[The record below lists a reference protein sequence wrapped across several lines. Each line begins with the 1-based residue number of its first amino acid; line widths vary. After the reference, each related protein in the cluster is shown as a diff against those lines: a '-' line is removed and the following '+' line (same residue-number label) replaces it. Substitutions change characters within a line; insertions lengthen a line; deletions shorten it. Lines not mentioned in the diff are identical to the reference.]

1 MKKEPEEEPYERPP
15 NAFQG
20 VGDRGRLSERT
31 VRNAFSRKPIT
42 WGTAQTLSHVLKIPM
57 GCFRIK
63 EDMRGRNK
71 NRKQQ
76 DQ

>member
-1 MKKEPEEEPYERPP
+1 MKKDPEEEYSRPP
-15 NAFQG
+15 NAYQG
-20 VGDRGRLSERT
+20 VGDRCRLSERT

-42 WGTAQTLSHVLKIPM
+42 WGTAQMLSHVLKIPM

-71 NRKQQ
+71 KKEYPPSP
-76 DQ
+76 